1 MLLYGCQTLDTFAT
15 CWLVEWASLGVGS
28 PELRLSRDGEK
39 L

>member
-1 MLLYGCQTLDTFAT
+1 MGARKLDTSAT

-28 PELRLSRDGEK
+28 PELRLSRDRER